1 MVNMSQEN
9 WSYAKAGVNIDAGNE
24 AVRRIK
30 PLVQGTMRPEVLSGI
45 GGFAGLF
52 ALGKYRQP
60 VLVSGCDGV
69 GTKLKVAF
77 ALDKHDTIGIDCVAM
92 CVNDILVQG
101 AEPLFFLDYLAVGHL
116 VPEKVEQV
124 VRGVAAGCRQAGC
137 ALLGGE
143 TAEMPGFYPPGEYD
157 LAGFAVG
164 VVEKDAIIDGSTI
177 GPGDVV
183 IGLGSNGLHSN
194 GFSLVRRVLMD
205 DSGLDLGRSVGALEN
220 TLGEEL
226 LKPTRIYVPSILNL
240 LKQVPIKG
248 MAHITGGGLV
258 ENVIRVLPKGTKAAI
273 KADSWPVPP
282 IFDVVRRQGQV
293 AEAEMVRTFNLGIGF
308 VVIVAAKDA
317 VKATE
322 ILTGTGEQVYTIG
335 TVIAGEPAVE
345 IEGSIFP

>member
-1 MVNMSQEN
+1 MGKKS
-9 WSYAKAGVNIDAGNE
+9 WSYAEAGVNIDAGNE

-52 ALGKYRQP
+52 ALPGGKYRQP

-116 VPEKVEQV
+116 VPEKVEQI
-124 VRGVAAGCRQAGC
+124 VRGVAEGCRQAGC
-137 ALLGGE
+137 TLLGGE

-164 VVEKDAIIDGSTI
+164 VVEKEDIIDGSTI
-177 GPGDVV
+177 VPGDVLL
-183 IGLGSNGLHSN
+183 GLGSNGLHSN

-205 DSGLDLGRSVGALEN
+205 NGRLDLGRPVGALQN
-220 TLGEEL
+220 SLGEEL
-226 LKPTRIYVPSILNL
+226 IEPTRIYVPSILDL
-240 LKQVPIKG
+240 LKHVFVKG

-258 ENVIRVLPKGTKAAI
+258 ENVVRVLPRGTKAVI
-273 KADSWPVPP
+273 KAGSWPVPA
-282 IFDVVRRQGQV
+282 IFDLVRQEGQV
-293 AEAEMVRTFNLGIGF
+293 AETEMVRTFNLGIGF
-308 VVIVAAKDA
+308 VVVVAADDA
-317 VKATE
+317 TRARK
-322 ILTGTGEQVYTIG
+322 ILTDAGEQVYTIG
-335 TVIAGEPAVE
+335 SVQAGEPAVE
-345 IEGSIFP
+345 IEGSIFA